1 MSEQQPPV
9 DESLDDEDFDLTQD
23 ELATDT
29 IEKYVVAS
37 VAAGFIPIPLAD
49 MAALM
54 GIQMKMLHSLAGIYE
69 VPFSKDIGKSA
80 IASLVGGVI
89 PVSSAPMISS
99 LVKVIPVV
107 GQMAGSLSAAALG
120 GAATFAIGR
129 VFVQHFEMG
138 GTLLDFDA
146 DKVKDHF
153 AAEYEKGK
161 AYASQLAKKQST
173 NKQDTATD
181 TKPTAE

>member
-1 MSEQQPPV
+1 MSESPQDPI
-9 DESLDDEDFDLTQD
+9 DESLDDDENFDLTKD
-23 ELATDT
+23 ELAADA

-49 MAALM
+49 MAALI
-54 GIQMKMLHSLAGIYE
+54 GVQMKMLHSLSGIYE

-89 PVSSAPMISS
+89 PVSSAPMLSS
-99 LVKVIPVV
+99 LIKAVPII

-120 GAATFAIGR
+120 GAATYAIGQ

-146 DKVKDHF
+146 EKMKQSF
-153 AAEYEKGK
+153 AEEYEKGK
-161 AYASQLAKKQST
+161 AYASNLTKKKTPDSEDQ
-173 NKQDTATD
+173 A
-181 TKPTAE
+181 

>member
-1 MSEQQPPV
+1 MNEQPQAPIDEPV
-9 DESLDDEDFDLTQD
+9 EDDENFELTKE
-23 ELATDT
+23 ELASDA
-29 IEKYVVAS
+29 IEKYVLAA

-54 GIQMKMLHSLAGIYE
+54 GVQMKMLHSLAGIYE

-80 IASLVGGVI
+80 IASLIGGVI
-89 PVSSAPMISS
+89 PVSSAPLFSS
-99 LVKVIPVV
+99 LIKAIPVV
-107 GQMAGSLSAAALG
+107 GQMAGSLSASVLG

-146 DKVKDHF
+146 DQVKERF
-153 AAEYEKGK
+153 KAEYEKGK
-161 AYASQLAKKQST
+161 AYASNLANKK
-173 NKQDTATD
+173 KTD
-181 TKPTAE
+181 TEDTPAE